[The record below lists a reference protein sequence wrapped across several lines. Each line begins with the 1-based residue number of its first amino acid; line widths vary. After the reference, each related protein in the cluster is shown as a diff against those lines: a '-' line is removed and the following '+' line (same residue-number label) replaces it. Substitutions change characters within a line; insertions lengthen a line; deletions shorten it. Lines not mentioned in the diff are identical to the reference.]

1 MRPGLTA
8 GKWATR
14 PPTWTWSS
22 ERLPVTAADAMQSQ
36 VVRRVVFSPVFY
48 FAFIPNAAASAFSCS
63 CPVIVGMKLMLR
75 VFRLAE
81 TKCR

>member
-1 MRPGLTA
+1 
-8 GKWATR
+8 
-14 PPTWTWSS
+14 
-22 ERLPVTAADAMQSQ
+22 MQSQ

-63 CPVIVGMKLMLR
+63 CPVIVGMELMLR